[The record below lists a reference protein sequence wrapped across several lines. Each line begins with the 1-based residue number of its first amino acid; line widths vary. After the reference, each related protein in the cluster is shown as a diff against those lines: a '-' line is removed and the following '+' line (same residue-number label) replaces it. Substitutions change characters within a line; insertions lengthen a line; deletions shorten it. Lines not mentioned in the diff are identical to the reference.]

1 MFEIERVGIL
11 LMRFNPFDELMF
23 DVVKRLGILWGPVP
37 RTTVGPRLASCNKSA
52 IRSTF
57 KSRNISVEGR

>member
-23 DVVKRLGILWGPVP
+23 DVVKGLGILWGPVL
-37 RTTVGPRLASCNKSA
+37 RTPVATTFGQLQR
-52 IRSTF
+52 IRDP
-57 KSRNISVEGR
+57 IDV